1 MAACIGYQHV
11 RNRAES
17 RIPDKIFEPRDLP
30 VPEESSPSGSAEP
43 SAAHVLGT
51 SPRLISVAGATVPFE
66 RRYDREGRIKYAHGI
81 DSRASEDLGL
91 CGHRHPVLR
100 SKATRAPSTCA
111 GVRRGR
117 VEAAGGARLRRT
129 ASPDTDHM
137 HPGRVLSR

>member
-1 MAACIGYQHV
+1 MPVEEIDA
-11 RNRAES
+11 
-17 RIPDKIFEPRDLP
+17 PDLP
-30 VPEESSPSGSAEP
+30 VPEESRPAGSAEP
-43 SAAHVLGT
+43 SAAHILGT
-51 SPRLISVAGATVPFE
+51 SPRLISVAGPTAPSE
-66 RRYDREGRIKYAHGI
+66 RRQDREGRIKYAHGI